1 MTTTIRDFEWVIR
14 REVSTTVGAE
24 SGWLQIFNVAF
35 LFLLTEGN
43 RDAQSW

>member
-1 MTTTIRDFEWVIR
+1 MRDFEWVIR

-24 SGWLQIFNVAF
+24 NGRLQIFDVAF